1 MENQQ
6 SDMTYSHSLQNNISI
21 FELEG
26 SLLGDN
32 ERDALVNDFINYL
45 NQDVKYFLMDLSK
58 LKHINSTGLGIF
70 ITLYTKVRGKGGE
83 MVICNPNVTISNLLA
98 ITKLNSVFNIAEN
111 RDSAINKL
119 VAAH

>member
-6 SDMTYSHSLQNNISI
+6 FDMTYSHSLQNNISI

-32 ERDALVNDFINYL
+32 EREALVNDFINYL

-111 RDSAINKL
+111 RETAINKL